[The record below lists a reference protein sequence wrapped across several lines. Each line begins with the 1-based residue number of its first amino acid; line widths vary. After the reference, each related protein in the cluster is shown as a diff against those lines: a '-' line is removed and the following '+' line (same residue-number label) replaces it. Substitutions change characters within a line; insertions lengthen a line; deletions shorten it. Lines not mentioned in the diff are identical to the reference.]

1 MPIGSISAKLDMF
14 IMVTPKG
21 MGRNTPV
28 FFNRECLK
36 VVGSE
41 ALNVKHSTSYEYML
55 AAMFNANRFNQCET
69 RYVYNGD
76 AERNG
81 SKHSSVF

>member
-1 MPIGSISAKLDMF
+1 MF

-28 FFNRECLK
+28 CFNRECLK

-41 ALNVKHSTSYEYML
+41 ALNVKHSTSYEYMS
-55 AAMFNANRFNQCET
+55 AAMFNANWFNPRKT
-69 RYVYNGD
+69 RYVCDGD
-76 AERNG
+76 AERHG
-81 SKHSSVF
+81 SELQCFLIENV